1 MSSPTIPGKTPFLNF
16 FAFLFAFGW
25 EGPVIISIGLRNGST
40 LEIVMGVLF
49 TVFFWALFGMKLLS
63 SLVKHLLKWDSPEDA
78 LAAKLP
84 AKSDQ

>member
-1 MSSPTIPGKTPFLNF
+1 MSSRATPGKTPFLNF
-16 FAFLFAFGW
+16 LAFLLAFGW

-63 SLVKHLLKWDSPEDA
+63 SLVKHLMKLDSPKDA
-78 LAAKLP
+78 LTAELP

>member
-1 MSSPTIPGKTPFLNF
+1 MSSRATPGKTPFLNF

-63 SLVKHLLKWDSPEDA
+63 SLVKHLLKLDSPKDA
-78 LAAKLP
+78 LTAELP